1 MPSDLEEYFESLMAA
16 TIFLSNFYF
25 WDQSGYFDSSAELK
39 PLLHTWSLAVEEQYY
54 IIFPL
59 ILSFIWRFGRRVM
72 LWSVW
77 LLLIFS
83 ILIAQYQVNTSQ
95 VSAFFLLPSRGWELL
110 AGALVATAN
119 FNGKERFSR
128 WTRELYAVAGFVMIS
143 VCMILYDQDT
153 DFPGSRAVPV
163 VFGTVLIILFATKDQ
178 IVGRILSKKPLVA
191 IGLISYSLYLWHQPI
206 FALFK
211 YRFGYDK
218 FDIFMPTLIVL
229 SVVIAIFSYFAVE
242 RPFRRNATARQVCC
256 STAAFAMFTLI
267 VAAWGD
273 NIIDTDKTRAPAYQW
288 ALNAA
293 SAELLELI
301 ERKNTRMKCAN
312 VASGFGFNYCE
323 IGIQKPNPD
332 FVLWGDSLAGAL
344 LHGLNIAAKQR
355 EISGI
360 AFVANGCP
368 PVIGL
373 QNTMAKDC
381 TGDTHKEIFKRI
393 LEFPELKLV
402 FLTGNFSGA
411 MSAGNVRIYGQPTS
425 TDSVIEQVSSTL
437 QELRSLGTTT
447 VIVEQGPL
455 FSEPVAENI
464 LLDSTT

>member
-1 MPSDLEEYFESLMAA
+1 MLEYRPEIDGMRAVAVVPVILFHAGVGIFSGGFIGVDIFFVISGYLITSILISELSAQEYSILKFYERRARRILPALLFIFISVTPFAWFWLMPSDLEEYFESLMAA

-218 FDIFMPTLIVL
+218 FDIFMCSNSDLI
-229 SVVIAIFSYFAVE
+229 
-242 RPFRRNATARQVCC
+242 
-256 STAAFAMFTLI
+256 
-267 VAAWGD
+267 
-273 NIIDTDKTRAPAYQW
+273 
-288 ALNAA
+288 
-293 SAELLELI
+293 
-301 ERKNTRMKCAN
+301 
-312 VASGFGFNYCE
+312 
-323 IGIQKPNPD
+323 
-332 FVLWGDSLAGAL
+332 
-344 LHGLNIAAKQR
+344 
-355 EISGI
+355 
-360 AFVANGCP
+360 
-368 PVIGL
+368 
-373 QNTMAKDC
+373 
-381 TGDTHKEIFKRI
+381 
-393 LEFPELKLV
+393 
-402 FLTGNFSGA
+402 
-411 MSAGNVRIYGQPTS
+411 
-425 TDSVIEQVSSTL
+425 
-437 QELRSLGTTT
+437 
-447 VIVEQGPL
+447 
-455 FSEPVAENI
+455 
-464 LLDSTT
+464 